1 MVSPSRT
8 SSSLRRRDYAGKLFI
23 GALILLGLV
32 ASIFLIFSDSVQFIR
47 IGLVAALWAA
57 VLGALAATKYRKES
71 TVDKA
76 KVRDLQKVYE
86 LQLDREISARREYEL
101 GVEARVRQEVGADA
115 AEMAALRA
123 ELTVLRQSLQ
133 RLFDGDLP
141 MDRPALRADAVRV
154 QELTGRPAGS
164 ANVNSA
170 NADGWAGPQLPR
182 DSVTPVYDTDHPQPP
197 VFASPFD
204 DPVTAETS
212 IITLDRD
219 DDGAAES
226 PGTNGKPV
234 DPFSATTGWADAFS
248 ETPPEHD
255 DSDATAPWVASAA
268 AGQSPLVGP
277 PAPTETPAEPSDI
290 EHAVAPWVASAAA
303 GQSPLVGPPAPGEFY
318 DQQIVGPPAPGASA
332 WSSERLP
339 AWSEA
344 ATVSSSQASA
354 EPTAAGASTSPAADS
369 TASAAD
375 STASEASSTDAAD
388 STASAASGTPAAAS
402 GTPAD
407 PGSSTSGS
415 SATARTASTG
425 PTFGSASSRRRRR
438 AESESGDSSSKR
450 LSVAEIMANLQSEQ
464 SNRSS

>member
-8 SSSLRRRDYAGKLFI
+8 SSSPRRRDYAGKLFI

-154 QELTGRPAGS
+154 QELTGRPTGS

-219 DDGAAES
+219 EDGAAAS
-226 PGTNGKPV
+226 SATNGKPV
-234 DPFSATTGWADAFS
+234 DPFGTTTGWTDAFA
-248 ETPPEHD
+248 ETPPEPD
-255 DSDATAPWVASAA
+255 DDAPWAASA

-277 PAPTETPAEPSDI
+277 PAPADAT
-290 EHAVAPWVASAAA
+290 APWGASAAA
-303 GQSPLVGPPAPGEFY
+303 GPLVGPPAPDDATAPLVASASTQQPLVGPPTPPEFAER
-318 DQQIVGPPAPGASA
+318 DIVGPPAPPVSGTQ
-332 WSSERLP
+332 WSSEWFP
-339 AWSEA
+339 AA
-344 ATVSSSQASA
+344 PASA
-354 EPTAAGASTSPAADS
+354 ESAPAQEATSTVQAATPATAPPAPAPE
-369 TASAAD
+369 SA
-375 STASEASSTDAAD
+375 E
-388 STASAASGTPAAAS
+388 PAAAS
-402 GTPAD
+402 AKSADSGSAGDPASATT
-407 PGSSTSGS
+407 GSSSRPAQS
-415 SATARTASTG
+415 G

-464 SNRSS
+464 ANRSS

>member
-1 MVSPSRT
+1 MNHHPGTWAAAVIRATLAGMVSPSRT
-8 SSSLRRRDYAGKLFI
+8 SSSPRRRDYAGKLFI

-141 MDRPALRADAVRV
+141 MDRPALHADAVRV

-164 ANVNSA
+164 ANVNSS

-212 IITLDRD
+212 IITLDHD
-219 DDGAAES
+219 EDGAAES
-226 PGTNGKPV
+226 SAANGKRV
-234 DPFSATTGWADAFS
+234 DPFGATTGWADAFS
-248 ETPPEHD
+248 EI
-255 DSDATAPWVASAA
+255 
-268 AGQSPLVGP
+268 
-277 PAPTETPAEPSDI
+277 PAEPDD
-290 EHAVAPWVASAAA
+290 ADAAAPWGAPAAA
-303 GQSPLVGPPAPGEFY
+303 GQSPLVGPPAPGEVYGQPF
-318 DQQIVGPPAPGASA
+318 VGPPAPDAST

-339 AWSEA
+339 AWSDSA
-344 ATVSSSQASA
+344 ASET
-354 EPTAAGASTSPAADS
+354 PTAAPA
-369 TASAAD
+369 
-375 STASEASSTDAAD
+375 
-388 STASAASGTPAAAS
+388 PA
-402 GTPAD
+402 AD
-407 PGSSTSGS
+407 PGSSTSDS
-415 SATARTASTG
+415 PAPASPARTASTG

-464 SNRSS
+464 SNRPS

>member
-8 SSSLRRRDYAGKLFI
+8 SSSPRRRDYAGKLFI

-141 MDRPALRADAVRV
+141 MDRPALHADAVRV

-164 ANVNSA
+164 ANVNSS

-212 IITLDRD
+212 IITLDHE
-219 DDGAAES
+219 DGPATTANGTAA
-226 PGTNGKPV
+226 
-234 DPFSATTGWADAFS
+234 DPFGATTGWADAFA
-248 ETPPEHD
+248 ETPAEPD
-255 DSDATAPWVASAA
+255 DSAAPWTAAQAS
-268 AGQSPLVGP
+268 GESTLVGP
-277 PAPTETPAEPSDI
+277 PAPAEF
-290 EHAVAPWVASAAA
+290 H
-303 GQSPLVGPPAPGEFY
+303 GQ
-318 DQQIVGPPAPGASA
+318 DIVGPPAPDTSGSSA
-332 WSSERLP
+332 QRLP
-339 AWSEA
+339 AWSASSDTSPEPETA
-344 ATVSSSQASA
+344 DPATR
-354 EPTAAGASTSPAADS
+354 AAGAGAAESS
-369 TASAAD
+369 TAATSASKDDPAP
-375 STASEASSTDAAD
+375 TNG
-388 STASAASGTPAAAS
+388 SATPAAAP
-402 GTPAD
+402 T
-407 PGSSTSGS
+407 
-415 SATARTASTG
+415 RTAQSG

-438 AESESGDSSSKR
+438 AESESGDASSKR

>member
-8 SSSLRRRDYAGKLFI
+8 SSSPRRRDYAGKLFI

-141 MDRPALRADAVRV
+141 MDRPALHADAVRV

-164 ANVNSA
+164 ANVNSS

-212 IITLDRD
+212 IITLDHD
-219 DDGAAES
+219 EDGAAES
-226 PGTNGKPV
+226 SGANGKPV
-234 DPFSATTGWADAFS
+234 DPFGATTGWADAFS
-248 ETPPEHD
+248 ETP
-255 DSDATAPWVASAA
+255 
-268 AGQSPLVGP
+268 
-277 PAPTETPAEPSDI
+277 AEPDD
-290 EHAVAPWVASAAA
+290 ADAPWVASAAA
-303 GQSPLVGPPAPGEFY
+303 GQSPLVGPPAPGEVYGQPF
-318 DQQIVGPPAPGASA
+318 VGPPAPDAST

-339 AWSEA
+339 AWSDSA
-344 ATVSSSQASA
+344 AAPSSQASA
-354 EPTAAGASTSPAADS
+354 EPSSAGVSPAGSTVSSAGS
-369 TASAAD
+369 TASQ
-375 STASEASSTDAAD
+375 ASSTGTAGT
-388 STASAASGTPAAAS
+388 TASAASETPTAASAPAADS
-402 GTPAD
+402 
-407 PGSSTSGS
+407 GSSTSDS
-415 SATARTASTG
+415 PAPPSPARSASTA

-464 SNRSS
+464 SNRPS

>member
-8 SSSLRRRDYAGKLFI
+8 SSSPRRRDYAGKLFI

-86 LQLDREISARREYEL
+86 LQLDRGISARREYEL

-141 MDRPALRADAVRV
+141 MDRPALHADAVRV

-164 ANVNSA
+164 ANVNST

-212 IITLDRD
+212 IITLDHD
-219 DDGAAES
+219 EDGAAES
-226 PGTNGKPV
+226 SGANGKPA
-234 DPFSATTGWADAFS
+234 DPFGATTGWADAFS
-248 ETPPEHD
+248 ETPAEPD
-255 DSDATAPWVASAA
+255 DADATAPWVASAA
-268 AGQSPLVGP
+268 AGQ
-277 PAPTETPAEPSDI
+277 A
-290 EHAVAPWVASAAA
+290 
-303 GQSPLVGPPAPGEFY
+303 PLVGPPAPGEIH
-318 DQQIVGPPAPGASA
+318 DQPIVGPPAPGAST

-339 AWSEA
+339 AWS
-344 ATVSSSQASA
+344 
-354 EPTAAGASTSPAADS
+354 D
-369 TASAAD
+369 
-375 STASEASSTDAAD
+375 
-388 STASAASGTPAAAS
+388 SAASATSTATSAPAD
-402 GTPAD
+402 D
-407 PGSSTSGS
+407 PGSSTSDS
-415 SATARTASTG
+415 PAPASPARTASTG

-464 SNRSS
+464 SNRPS

>member
-8 SSSLRRRDYAGKLFI
+8 SSSPLRRDYAGKMFV

-32 ASIFLIFSDSVQFIR
+32 ASIFLIFSDSLQFIR

-76 KVRDLQKVYE
+76 KVRDLQTVYE

-123 ELTVLRQSLQ
+123 ELTVLRQNLQ

-141 MDRPALRADAVRV
+141 MDRPALRADSTRI

-170 NADGWAGPQLPR
+170 NADGWVGPRLPR

-219 DDGAAES
+219 EADTAA
-226 PGTNGKPV
+226 
-234 DPFSATTGWADAFS
+234 DATAASGSWADAFAES
-248 ETPPEHD
+248 S
-255 DSDATAPWVASAA
+255 SDPDADAALADAYRSGAA
-268 AGQSPLVGP
+268 AWGAADHIVVGP
-277 PAPTETPAEPSDI
+277 PAP
-290 EHAVAPWVASAAA
+290 AA
-303 GQSPLVGPPAPGEFY
+303 QSRTVMGPPAPRE
-318 DQQIVGPPAPGASA
+318 AE
-332 WSSERLP
+332 SEP
-339 AWSEA
+339 D
-344 ATVSSSQASA
+344 V
-354 EPTAAGASTSPAADS
+354 AAGSTSAG
-369 TASAAD
+369 
-375 STASEASSTDAAD
+375 TDAPPT
-388 STASAASGTPAAAS
+388 SVSGTPAPMGAS
-402 GTPAD
+402 APETTSAGPSTAPAG
-407 PGSSTSGS
+407 PPTAPEASAGPATS
-415 SATARTASTG
+415 ARPAQTA

-438 AESESGDSSSKR
+438 AESESDDSSSKR
-450 LSVAEIMANLQSEQ
+450 LSVAEILANLQSEQ
-464 SNRSS
+464 SNGSR

>member
-8 SSSLRRRDYAGKLFI
+8 SSSPRRRDYAGKLFI

-123 ELTVLRQSLQ
+123 ELTMLRQSLQ

-141 MDRPALRADAVRV
+141 MDRPALHADAVRV

-164 ANVNSA
+164 ANVNST

-212 IITLDRD
+212 IITLDHD
-219 DDGAAES
+219 EDGAAES
-226 PGTNGKPV
+226 SGANGKPA
-234 DPFSATTGWADAFS
+234 DPFGATTGWADAFS
-248 ETPPEHD
+248 ETPAEPD
-255 DSDATAPWVASAA
+255 DADATAPWVASAA

-277 PAPTETPAEPSDI
+277 PAP
-290 EHAVAPWVASAAA
+290 
-303 GQSPLVGPPAPGEFY
+303 GEIH
-318 DQQIVGPPAPGASA
+318 DQPIVGPPAPGAST

-339 AWSEA
+339 AWS
-344 ATVSSSQASA
+344 
-354 EPTAAGASTSPAADS
+354 D
-369 TASAAD
+369 
-375 STASEASSTDAAD
+375 
-388 STASAASGTPAAAS
+388 SAASETSTATSAPAD
-402 GTPAD
+402 D
-407 PGSSTSGS
+407 PGSSPSDS
-415 SATARTASTG
+415 PAPASPARTASTG

-464 SNRSS
+464 SNRPS